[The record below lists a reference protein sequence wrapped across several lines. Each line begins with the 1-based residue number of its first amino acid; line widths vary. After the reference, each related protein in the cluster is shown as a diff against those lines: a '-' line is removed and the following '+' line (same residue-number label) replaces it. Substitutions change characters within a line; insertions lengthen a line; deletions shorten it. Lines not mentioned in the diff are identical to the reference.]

1 MVGSVRTTPG
11 PPTSGNRGGS
21 RLTVALRVRVALGLA
36 ILLAIPAL
44 TQPVGAQTTEEKLE
58 AAKRRY
64 DQAVASATIATG
76 AYEKAHGAYIETQ
89 EDIDRTEQAIT
100 DARGRLHKLRR
111 HLDERAREAYL
122 MGPMSD
128 LELLLTAESFT
139 EFSDRMVFL
148 DRLAEDDADL
158 VTRVSVT
165 SEILHRL
172 ETDLDR
178 QAEEQARALKEAKS
192 HLAVVYEQLDRAEA
206 LKRELADQLASE
218 RRAAALVQEA
228 TGSQV
233 IQGQALQ
240 ACPVPG
246 SSFVDSWG
254 APRSGGRTHQGTDMM
269 APYGTPV
276 YAAQSGT
283 VSHSSSDLGG
293 IQAYVYGDGG
303 DTTFY
308 AHLQGYAGSGGHVSA
323 GGLIGYVGD
332 TGNASGTPHLHF
344 EYHPG
349 GGGAVNPYPYLLAV
363 CSTEILGSA
372 FFPGD
377 NPPRDRRPHH
387 RR

>member
-1 MVGSVRTTPG
+1 M
-11 PPTSGNRGGS
+11 
-21 RLTVALRVRVALGLA
+21 TVAGRVRVALSVT
-36 ILLAIPAL
+36 ILLVIPAL
-44 TQPVGAQTTEEKLE
+44 TQPVGAQSTEEKLE
-58 AAKRRY
+58 TAKRRY
-64 DQAVASATIATG
+64 EQALARANIANA
-76 AYEKAHGAYIETQ
+76 AYEAAYGRYIETQ
-89 EDIDRTEQAIT
+89 EDIDRTEAAIA
-100 DARGRLHKLRR
+100 DARRRLHRLQGD
-111 HLDERAREAYL
+111 LSVRAREAYL
-122 MGPMSD
+122 MGPMSN

-148 DRLAEDDADL
+148 DRLAQDDADL
-158 VTRVSVT
+158 VTKVSVT

-172 ETDLDR
+172 ETDLDHQADR
-178 QAEEQARALKEAKS
+178 QAKALAEAKA
-192 HLAVVYEQLDRAEA
+192 HLADVYNQLDKAEA
-206 LKRELADQLASE
+206 LKQELADQLVAE
-218 RRAAALVQEA
+218 RRAAELVAAA
-228 TGSQV
+228 TGSRV

-308 AHLQGYAGSGGHVSA
+308 AHLQGYGGTPSGGPASAGS
-323 GGLIGYVGD
+323 LIGYVGD

-363 CSTEILGSA
+363 C
-372 FFPGD
+372 
-377 NPPRDRRPHH
+377 
-387 RR
+387 

>member
-1 MVGSVRTTPG
+1 VVSQ
-11 PPTSGNRGGS
+11 NRG
-21 RLTVALRVRVALGLA
+21 RRLLTVAGRVRVALSVA
-36 ILLAIPAL
+36 ILLAVPSL

-58 AAKRRY
+58 AAKSRY
-64 DQAVASATIATG
+64 EQALARANIATA
-76 AYEKAHGAYIETQ
+76 AYEAAYGRYIETQ
-89 EDIDRTEQAIT
+89 EDIEQTEAAIT
-100 DARGRLHKLRR
+100 DARRRLHRLRGD
-111 HLDERAREAYL
+111 LATRAREAYL
-122 MGPMSD
+122 MGPVSS

-148 DRLAEDDADL
+148 DRLAQDDADL
-158 VTRVSVT
+158 VTKVSVT

-172 ETDLDR
+172 EADLDR
-178 QAEEQARALKEAKS
+178 QAEQQAKALAEAKA
-192 HLAVVYEQLDRAEA
+192 HLADVYNQLDKAEA
-206 LKRELADQLASE
+206 LKQELADQLASE
-218 RRAAALVQEA
+218 RRAAALVA
-228 TGSQV
+228 AAGAPV
-233 IQGQALQ
+233 VQGQALQ

-308 AHLQGYAGSGGHVSA
+308 AHLQGYSDASGQVSA
-323 GGLIGYVGD
+323 GMLIGYVGD
-332 TGNASGTPHLHF
+332 TGNATGTPHLHF

-349 GGGAVNPYPYLLAV
+349 GGGAVNPYPYLLVV
-363 CSTEILGSA
+363 C
-372 FFPGD
+372 
-377 NPPRDRRPHH
+377 
-387 RR
+387 

>member
-1 MVGSVRTTPG
+1 VVSQ
-11 PPTSGNRGGS
+11 NRG
-21 RLTVALRVRVALGLA
+21 RRLLTVAGRVRVALSVA
-36 ILLAIPAL
+36 ILLAVPSL

-58 AAKRRY
+58 AAKSRY
-64 DQAVASATIATG
+64 EQALARANIATA
-76 AYEKAHGAYIETQ
+76 AYEAAHGRYIETQ
-89 EDIDRTEQAIT
+89 EDIERTEAAIT
-100 DARGRLHKLRR
+100 DARRRLHRLRGD
-111 HLDERAREAYL
+111 LATRAREAYL
-122 MGPMSD
+122 MGPVSS

-148 DRLAEDDADL
+148 DRLAQDDADL
-158 VTRVSVT
+158 VTKVSVT

-172 ETDLDR
+172 EADLDR
-178 QAEEQARALKEAKS
+178 QAEQQAKALAEAKA
-192 HLAVVYEQLDRAEA
+192 HLADVYNQLDKAEA
-206 LKRELADQLASE
+206 LKQELADQLASE
-218 RRAAALVQEA
+218 RRAAALVA
-228 TGSQV
+228 AAGAPV
-233 IQGQALQ
+233 VQGQALQ

-308 AHLQGYAGSGGHVSA
+308 AHLQGYSDASGQVSA
-323 GGLIGYVGD
+323 GTLIGYVGD
-332 TGNASGTPHLHF
+332 TGNATGTPHLHF

-349 GGGAVNPYPYLLAV
+349 GGGAVNPYPYLLVV
-363 CSTEILGSA
+363 C
-372 FFPGD
+372 
-377 NPPRDRRPHH
+377 
-387 RR
+387 

>member
-1 MVGSVRTTPG
+1 M
-11 PPTSGNRGGS
+11 
-21 RLTVALRVRVALGLA
+21 L
-36 ILLAIPAL
+36 I
-44 TQPVGAQTTEEKLE
+44 QPVRAQTTEDKLE

-64 DQAVASATIATG
+64 DQALAKATIATA
-76 AYEKAHGAYIETQ
+76 AYESAYGRYIATQ
-89 EDIDRTEQAIT
+89 EDLDRTEHAIS
-100 DARGRLHKLRR
+100 DARQRLHRLRG
-111 HLDERAREAYL
+111 HLDQRAREAYL

-178 QAEEQARALKEAKS
+178 QAEEQAGALKEAKS

-283 VSHSSSDLGG
+283 VSHGSSDLGG

-308 AHLQGYAGSGGHVSA
+308 AHLQGYGGAGGHVSA

-332 TGNASGTPHLHF
+332 TGNATGTPHLHF

-349 GGGAVNPYPYLLAV
+349 GGGAVNPYPYLRAV
-363 CSTEILGSA
+363 C
-372 FFPGD
+372 
-377 NPPRDRRPHH
+377 
-387 RR
+387 

>member
-1 MVGSVRTTPG
+1 VVTQNHGR
-11 PPTSGNRGGS
+11 RL
-21 RLTVALRVRVALGLA
+21 LTVTGRVRVALGLA
-36 ILLAIPAL
+36 ILLALPAL
-44 TQPVGAQTTEEKLE
+44 TPSVGAQTTEEKLDS
-58 AAKRRY
+58 AKKRY
-64 DQAVASATIATG
+64 EQALARATIATA
-76 AYEKAHGAYIETQ
+76 AYEKAYGEYVATQ
-89 EDIDRTEQAIT
+89 EDIDRTEQAVAE
-100 DARGRLHKLRR
+100 ARRRLHRLQG
-111 HLDERAREAYL
+111 HLAERAREAYL
-122 MGPMSD
+122 LGPMSS

-148 DRLAEDDADL
+148 DRLAQDDADL
-158 VTRVSVT
+158 VTKVSVT

-178 QAEEQARALKEAKS
+178 QADKQARVLGEAKA
-192 HLAVVYEQLDRAEA
+192 HLAVVYNELDKAEA
-206 LKRELADQLASE
+206 LKQELADQLIAE
-218 RRAAALVQEA
+218 RRAAALVAAA
-228 TGSQV
+228 TGSRV

-240 ACPVPG
+240 ACPAPG

-308 AHLQGYAGSGGHVSA
+308 AHLQGYGGTPSGGHASA
-323 GGLIGYVGD
+323 GTLIGYVGD
-332 TGNASGTPHLHF
+332 TGNATGTPHLHF

-363 CSTEILGSA
+363 C
-372 FFPGD
+372 
-377 NPPRDRRPHH
+377 
-387 RR
+387 

>member
-1 MVGSVRTTPG
+1 
-11 PPTSGNRGGS
+11 
-21 RLTVALRVRVALGLA
+21 LTVAARVRVALSFA
-36 ILLAIPAL
+36 ILLAVPAL
-44 TQPVGAQTTEEKLE
+44 TQPVGAQTTQEKLE
-58 AAKRRY
+58 SAKRRY
-64 DQAVASATIATG
+64 DQAVARATIATG
-76 AYEKAHGAYIETQ
+76 AYEKAYGEYIETQ
-89 EDIDRTEQAIT
+89 ADIDRTQEGIT
-100 DARGRLHKLRR
+100 AARQRLHRLRG

-122 MGPMSD
+122 MGPMSS

-158 VTRVSVT
+158 VTKVSVT

-172 ETDLDR
+172 EADLDR
-178 QAEEQARALKEAKS
+178 QADRQADVLAEAKA
-192 HLAVVYEQLDRAEA
+192 HLAEVYNQLDKAEA
-206 LKRELADQLASE
+206 LKKELADQLAAE
-218 RRAAALVQEA
+218 RRAAALVEVA
-228 TGSQV
+228 PGGSRV

-283 VSHSSSDLGG
+283 VSRSSSDLGG

-308 AHLQGYAGSGGHVSA
+308 AHLQGYGGSGGHVSA

-332 TGNASGTPHLHF
+332 TGNATGTPHLHF

-349 GGGAVNPYPYLLAV
+349 GGGAVNPYPYLMAV
-363 CSTEILGSA
+363 C
-372 FFPGD
+372 
-377 NPPRDRRPHH
+377 
-387 RR
+387 

>member
-1 MVGSVRTTPG
+1 
-11 PPTSGNRGGS
+11 
-21 RLTVALRVRVALGLA
+21 LTVAARVRVAFIFA
-36 ILLAIPAL
+36 TLLIIPAL
-44 TQPVGAQTTEEKLE
+44 TQPVRAQTTEEKLE

-64 DQAVASATIATG
+64 DDVLAKATIATA
-76 AYEKAHGAYIETQ
+76 AYEKARGEYIETQ
-89 EDIDRTEQAIT
+89 EEIDRTQQAIS
-100 DARGRLHKLRR
+100 DARHRLRR
-111 HLDERAREAYL
+111 LRGHLDERAREAYL
-122 MGPMSD
+122 MGPTSS

-158 VTRVSVT
+158 VTKVSVT

-178 QAEEQARALKEAKS
+178 QAEEQARALSAAKA
-192 HLAVVYEQLDRAEA
+192 HLADVYNLLDKAEA
-206 LKRELADQLASE
+206 LKKELADQLAAE
-218 RRAAALVQEA
+218 RRAAELVEVA
-228 TGSQV
+228 TGSPV

-293 IQAYVYGDGG
+293 IQAYVHGDGG

-308 AHLQGYAGSGGHVSA
+308 AHLQGYAGSGGHVAA
-323 GGLIGYVGD
+323 GSLIGYVGD

-363 CSTEILGSA
+363 C
-372 FFPGD
+372 
-377 NPPRDRRPHH
+377 
-387 RR
+387 

>member
-1 MVGSVRTTPG
+1 LSF
-11 PPTSGNRGGS
+11 S
-21 RLTVALRVRVALGLA
+21 
-36 ILLAIPAL
+36 ILLAIPSL
-44 TQPVGAQTTEEKLE
+44 TQPVRAQSTEDKLQ

-64 DQAVASATIATG
+64 EQALARATIATA
-76 AYEKAHGAYIETQ
+76 AYEEAHGRYIETQ
-89 EDIDRTEQAIT
+89 EDLDRTEQAIG
-100 DARGRLHKLRR
+100 DARHRLRR
-111 HLDERAREAYL
+111 LRGKLADRAREAYL
-122 MGPMSD
+122 MGPTSN

-158 VTRVSVT
+158 VNQVSVT

-172 ETDLDR
+172 EFDLDR
-178 QAEEQARALKEAKS
+178 QAERQADALKEAKS
-192 HLAVVYEQLDRAEA
+192 HLAVVYDQLEKAEA
-206 LKRELADQLASE
+206 LKEELADQLAAE
-218 RRAAALVQEA
+218 RRAAELLAA
-228 TGSQV
+228 TTTTGSPV

-254 APRSGGRTHQGTDMM
+254 APRSGGRSHQGTDMM

-308 AHLQGYAGSGGHVSA
+308 AHLQGYGGAGNGAHVSA

-332 TGNASGTPHLHF
+332 TGNATGTPHLHF

-349 GGGAVNPYPYLLAV
+349 GGGAVNPYPYLRAV
-363 CSTEILGSA
+363 C
-372 FFPGD
+372 
-377 NPPRDRRPHH
+377 
-387 RR
+387 

>member
-1 MVGSVRTTPG
+1 M
-11 PPTSGNRGGS
+11 
-21 RLTVALRVRVALGLA
+21 TVTGRVRVALGLA
-36 ILLAIPAL
+36 ILLALPAL
-44 TQPVGAQTTEEKLE
+44 TPPVGAQTTEEKLE
-58 AAKRRY
+58 SAKNRY
-64 DQAVASATIATG
+64 QQALARATIATA
-76 AYEKAHGAYIETQ
+76 AYEKAYGEYIATQ
-89 EDIDRTEQAIT
+89 EDIDRTEQAIAE
-100 DARGRLHKLRR
+100 ARRRLNRLQS
-111 HLDERAREAYL
+111 HLAERAREAYL
-122 MGPMSD
+122 MGPMSS

-148 DRLAEDDADL
+148 DRLAQDDADL
-158 VTRVSVT
+158 VTKVSVT

-178 QAEEQARALKEAKS
+178 QADKQARVLGEAKA
-192 HLAVVYEQLDRAEA
+192 HLAVVYNELDKAEA
-206 LKRELADQLASE
+206 LKQELADQLIAE
-218 RRAAALVQEA
+218 RRAAALVAAA
-228 TGSQV
+228 TGSRV

-308 AHLQGYAGSGGHVSA
+308 AHLQGYGGTPSGGHASA
-323 GGLIGYVGD
+323 GSLIGYVGD
-332 TGNASGTPHLHF
+332 TGNATGTPHLHF

-363 CSTEILGSA
+363 C
-372 FFPGD
+372 
-377 NPPRDRRPHH
+377 
-387 RR
+387 

>member
-1 MVGSVRTTPG
+1 VR
-11 PPTSGNRGGS
+11 
-21 RLTVALRVRVALGLA
+21 
-36 ILLAIPAL
+36 
-44 TQPVGAQTTEEKLE
+44 AQTTEDKLE

-64 DQAVASATIATG
+64 DQALAQATIATA
-76 AYEKAHGAYIETQ
+76 AYEKAHGEYIETQ
-89 EDIDRTEQAIT
+89 ADIDRTEQAIS
-100 DARGRLHKLRR
+100 DARRRLHRLRG

-158 VTRVSVT
+158 VTKVSVT

-178 QAEEQARALKEAKS
+178 QAEQQAQALKEAKS
-192 HLAVVYEQLDRAEA
+192 HLAVVYDQLERAED
-206 LKRELADQLASE
+206 LKQELADQLAAE
-218 RRAAALVQEA
+218 RRAAALVEEA
-228 TGSQV
+228 TGSRV

-276 YAAQSGT
+276 YAAQSGS
-283 VSHSSSDLGG
+283 VSRSSSDLGG

-308 AHLQGYAGSGGHVSA
+308 AHLQGYGGSGGHVSA
-323 GGLIGYVGD
+323 GSLIGYVGD
-332 TGNASGTPHLHF
+332 TGNATGTPHLHF

-349 GGGAVNPYPYLLAV
+349 GGGAVNPYPYLRAV
-363 CSTEILGSA
+363 C
-372 FFPGD
+372 
-377 NPPRDRRPHH
+377 
-387 RR
+387 